1 MLLYIDGKWLQA
13 ADGKTFAV
21 TNPAT
26 GETLGTVADGGRE
39 DTRMAIEAAHRAFP
53 SWSALPA
60 KERSRYMME
69 AVHIM
74 RRQMDRLAE
83 TITKEMG
90 KPLREA
96 RGEIQMGLEYLEWYA
111 EEGKRVYGET
121 IPASTANKRLLVLK
135 QPVGVV
141 AAITPWN
148 FPFSMITRKIAPA
161 IAAGCTVV
169 LKPAPATPMT
179 AIAIFQAFDEAG
191 FPPGVVNLITSDRA
205 AEVGEEMTANPLVR
219 KITFTGSTAVGKLLM
234 KQAAE
239 TMKNVS
245 FELGGHAPFIIFEDA
260 DLEKAADGVIA
271 SKFRNAGQ
279 TCICTNR
286 IYVQAQVA
294 EAFGAVLAEKVKAL
308 RIGNGLDESTHIGP
322 LINQAALDKVDLHV
336 RDAVEKGAQVICG
349 GSRWTEGDC
358 AKGYFYQPTLLMN
371 VTKSM
376 RIAYEETFGP
386 VAPIFVFRDEEEAIR
401 EANDTRYGLAA
412 YVYTRDLSRAI
423 RVMEALEY
431 GIVGV
436 NDAVP
441 TTPQAPFGGVKES
454 GIGREGG
461 KYGIEE
467 YLEEK
472 FVSIGL

>member
-1 MLLYIDGKWLQA
+1 MLYIDGKWVKA
-13 ADGKTFAV
+13 ADGKTFTV
-21 TNPAT
+21 TNPAN
-26 GETLGTVADGGRE
+26 GETIGEVADGGRE
-39 DTRMAIEAAHRAFP
+39 DTRKAIEAAHRAFP
-53 SWSALPA
+53 AWSALPA
-60 KERSRYMME
+60 KERGRYMLE
-69 AVHIM
+69 AARII
-74 RRQMDRLAE
+74 RQQADRLAE

-90 KPLREA
+90 KPLLEA
-96 RGEIQMGLEYLEWYA
+96 KGEVESGLEFLEWYA
-111 EEGKRVYGET
+111 EEGKRVYGDT
-121 IPASTANKRLLVLK
+121 IPSSTPNKRLLVLK
-135 QPVGVV
+135 QPIGVV

-148 FPFSMITRKIAPA
+148 FPFSMVTRKIAPA

-179 AIAIFQAFDEAG
+179 AMAIFEAFDQAG
-191 FPPGVVNLITSDRA
+191 FPSGVVNLITSDRA
-205 AEVGEEMTANPLVR
+205 EEVGEELMKSPLVR
-219 KITFTGSTAVGKLLM
+219 KVTFTGSTAVGKLLM

-245 FELGGHAPFIIFEDA
+245 FELGGHAPFIVFEDA
-260 DLEKAADGVIA
+260 DLEKAAEGA
-271 SKFRNAGQ
+271 LLSKFRNAGQ

-286 IYVQAQVA
+286 LYVHEDVA
-294 EAFGAVLAEKVKAL
+294 ETFGTILAEKVKGL
-308 RIGNGLDESTHIGP
+308 RLGNGLDEATQIGP
-322 LINQAALDKVDLHV
+322 LVNQAALDKVELHV
-336 RDAVEKGAQVICG
+336 RDAVEQGARVLCG
-349 GSRWTEGDC
+349 GSRWTEGEG

-376 RIAYEETFGP
+376 RIAQEETFGP
-386 VAPIFVFRDEEEAIR
+386 VAPIFVFRDEEEVIR

-412 YVYTRDLSRAI
+412 YFYTRDLSRAI

-436 NDAVP
+436 NDPVPVAV
-441 TTPQAPFGGVKES
+441 QAPFGGVKES

>member
-13 ADGKTFAV
+13 AYGKTFAV

-39 DTRMAIEAAHRAFP
+39 DTRMAIEAAHRVFP

-279 TCICTNR
+279 TCILPT
-286 IYVQAQVA
+286 
-294 EAFGAVLAEKVKAL
+294 AF
-308 RIGNGLDESTHIGP
+308 
-322 LINQAALDKVDLHV
+322 
-336 RDAVEKGAQVICG
+336 
-349 GSRWTEGDC
+349 
-358 AKGYFYQPTLLMN
+358 
-371 VTKSM
+371 
-376 RIAYEETFGP
+376 TFRRKWP
-386 VAPIFVFRDEEEAIR
+386 RR
-401 EANDTRYGLAA
+401 L
-412 YVYTRDLSRAI
+412 
-423 RVMEALEY
+423 
-431 GIVGV
+431 
-436 NDAVP
+436 
-441 TTPQAPFGGVKES
+441 APFWRRRSKRCASEMGWMNRRTL
-454 GIGREGG
+454 GR
-461 KYGIEE
+461 
-467 YLEEK
+467 
-472 FVSIGL
+472 